1 MDYAELK
8 NRNTSELQLLLAES
22 REQLRS
28 LRFRIANRE
37 LKDVRELREVRQTIA
52 RALTEINRRRHTE
65 QQ

>member
-8 NRNTSELQLLLAES
+8 NRPTSELQLLLAES

-28 LRFRIANRE
+28 LRFRVANRE

-52 RALTEINRRRHTE
+52 QALTEINHRRHTE